1 MNPELINE
9 LLPQTQCGECDY
21 KGCKP
26 YAEAIA
32 RGEASINRC
41 APGGVKTLKALG
53 ELLHIDPTPYLEE
66 IKQKYR
72 PPSVAWIEESLCI
85 GCTKCI
91 QACPV
96 DAIVGTGK
104 LMHTIISDECTG
116 CGLCIEPCPMD
127 CIRTTLLPERSEAEE
142 KEKSIVWKSRY
153 DAHVIRLQKL
163 STVKQAEHDTARLAS
178 AKKIAIAE
186 AVARAKAR
194 REGND
199 DC

>member
-1 MNPELINE
+1 MNPEIINE
-9 LLPQTQCGECDY
+9 LLPQTQCGECSY

-26 YAEAIA
+26 YAEAMA
-32 RGEASINRC
+32 RGEVEINRC
-41 APGGVKTLKALG
+41 VPGGVKTLQSLG
-53 ELLHIDPTPYLEE
+53 ELLKIDAAPYIEAM
-66 IKQKYR
+66 KQKYR

-127 CIRTTLLPERSEAEE
+127 CIHTTSLPERSHIEE
-142 KEKSIVWKSRY
+142 KEKSIQWKARY
-153 DAHVIRLQKL
+153 EAHNIRLEKL
-163 STVKQAEHDTARLAS
+163 KREKQIEHEKARLVT
-178 AKKIAIAE
+178 AKKLAISE
-186 AVARAKAR
+186 AIARAKAK
-194 REGND
+194 REAV
-199 DC
+199 